1 MTKNAQHINV
11 LFFLLSSLFGLESC
25 QEERA
30 KPLPILGNYDLN
42 YRIKEGKTIADTIYQ
57 VIPNFQFLNEDSI
70 LVTKETYK
78 GKVWISEFFFATCPS
93 ICPIMNTQLKNV
105 EKALERYSKDLQF
118 LSFTI
123 DPKHDTPSVLKAHKS
138 KLGIQNKNWAFL
150 CGDETFTHQLGIEH
164 FLIFAGREEDALG
177 GYAHSGAFTLVDK
190 KGHVRGVYEVVQ
202 PDLSV
207 NTKEYQRLIKEA
219 KQLFQ
224 DEYNY
229 TNQ

>member
-1 MTKNAQHINV
+1 MIKPAQNTKLFLYLVTAV
-11 LFFLLSSLFGLESC
+11 LVLLACKENYK
-25 QEERA
+25 

-42 YRIKEGKTIADTIYQ
+42 YRLEGGKTIADTIYQ
-57 VIPNFQFLNEDSI
+57 VIPDFQFFNEDSI
-70 LVTKETYK
+70 LVSKDTYK
-78 GKVWISEFFFATCPS
+78 NKVWISEFFFATCPS
-93 ICPIMNTQLKNV
+93 ICPIMNTQLKRV
-105 EKALERYSKDLQF
+105 EKELEHYSKDLQF

-123 DPKHDTPSVLKAHKS
+123 NPKHDTPSILKAHKR
-138 KLGIQNKNWAFL
+138 KLGIRNKNWAFL
-150 CGDETFTHQLGIEH
+150 CGDEVFTHQLGIQH

-190 KGHVRGVYEVVQ
+190 KGQVRGVYEVVQ

-207 NTKEYQRLIKEA
+207 NKKEYLRLINEA

-229 TNQ
+229 TNE

>member
-1 MTKNAQHINV
+1 MTKHAQNV
-11 LFFLLSSLFGLESC
+11 NTLICLLALITGLVAC
-25 QEERA
+25 KDNRQ
-30 KPLPILGNYDLN
+30 KPLPILGNYDLD
-42 YRIKEGKTIADTIYQ
+42 YRIQDGKTITDTIYQ
-57 VIPNFQFLNEDSI
+57 VIPDFQFFNEDSI
-70 LVTKETYK
+70 LVTKDTYK
-78 GKVWISEFFFATCPS
+78 NKVWISEFFFATCPS

-105 EKALERYSKDLQF
+105 EKALKRYSKDLQF

-150 CGDETFTHQLGIEH
+150 SGNESFTHQLGIEH
-164 FLIFAGREEDALG
+164 FLIFAGREADALG

-207 NTKEYQRLIKEA
+207 NHKEYLRLIKEA

-229 TNQ
+229 SNE

>member
-1 MTKNAQHINV
+1 VLKNKTNWI
-11 LFFLLSSLFGLESC
+11 LFSILFALSCTE
-25 QEERA
+25 QTPKR
-30 KPLPILGNYDLN
+30 LPYLGNYDVS
-42 YRIKEGKTIADTIYQ
+42 YRQHNGKTTTDTIYQ
-57 VIPNFQFLNEDSI
+57 RIPDFSFFNEDSV
-70 LVTKETYK
+70 LVTKQSFA
-78 GKVWISEFFFATCPS
+78 GKVWISEFFFARCPS

-105 EKALERYSKDLQF
+105 EKALKPYQKDLQF

-123 DPKHDTPSVLKAHKS
+123 DPTNDKPSVLKAHKRQ
-138 KLGIQNKNWAFL
+138 LGIRNANWSFL
-150 CGDETFTHQLGIEH
+150 SGNEAFTHQLGIEH

>member
-1 MTKNAQHINV
+1 MTKHAQNV
-11 LFFLLSSLFGLESC
+11 NTLICLLALITGLVAC
-25 QEERA
+25 KDNRQ

-42 YRIKEGKTIADTIYQ
+42 YRVQDGKTITDTVYQ
-57 VIPNFQFLNEDSI
+57 VIPDFQFFNEDSI
-70 LVTKETYK
+70 LVTKDTYK
-78 GKVWISEFFFATCPS
+78 NKVWISEFFFATCPS

-105 EKALERYSKDLQF
+105 EKALERYSKDLQY

-150 CGDETFTHQLGIEH
+150 SGNESFTHQLGIEH
-164 FLIFAGREEDALG
+164 FLIFAGREADALG

-207 NTKEYQRLIKEA
+207 NQKEYLRLIKEA

-229 TNQ
+229 SNE